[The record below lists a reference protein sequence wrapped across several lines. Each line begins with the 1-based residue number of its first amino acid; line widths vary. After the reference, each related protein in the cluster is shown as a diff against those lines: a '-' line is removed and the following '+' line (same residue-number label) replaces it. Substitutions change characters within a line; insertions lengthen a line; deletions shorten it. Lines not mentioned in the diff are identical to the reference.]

1 LEGICFLQCSL
12 QLKEM
17 NPRKTRAIDLM
28 VEDLHTVHH
37 EIRCRAKKDGCEY
50 ELDIIKQ
57 QLLDYLNFLR
67 KTP

>member
-1 LEGICFLQCSL
+1 
-12 QLKEM
+12 M
-17 NPRKTRAIDLM
+17 NQQKSRAIDLM
-28 VEDLHTVHH
+28 VEDLHTAHH
-37 EIRCRAKKDGCEY
+37 EIRCRAKGEGCET

>member
-1 LEGICFLQCSL
+1 MSHQ
-12 QLKEM
+12 K
-17 NPRKTRAIDLM
+17 NRAIDLM

-37 EIRCRAKKDGCEY
+37 EIRCRAKGEGCEQ

-57 QLLDYLNFLR
+57 QLLDYLSFLR